1 MNVFFIKPSK
11 SFEAKYQVR
20 FIFRGLRPLFFM
32 GEAKRRKELGLP
44 PREKPDELKLPVLDK
59 ENIQKKVRS
68 FLYKNPIV
76 PFVFYG
82 LVLGAFGWGLYNLVK
97 GYQLIKS

>member
-1 MNVFFIKPSK
+1 
-11 SFEAKYQVR
+11 
-20 FIFRGLRPLFFM
+20 M

-44 PREKPDELKLPVLDK
+44 PRKRQVELNFPVLDK
-59 ENIQKKVRS
+59 ENIQKNVRS

-82 LVLGAFGWGLYNLVK
+82 LVLGAFCWGLYNLAK
-97 GYQLIKS
+97 GYQLIKT